1 MLTLSN
7 AGWAQLAYQLA
18 RLASLR
24 DYHAAI
30 DSIWVTTLSLD
41 HPIGVVPVTRKLSWI
56 PLLIT
61 ERVPPSW
68 QKSTPMG
75 LRLPNRSPTRV
86 AAPNCDSHITVRHIL
101 FGTSLFG
108 CANRKRPLCTPR

>member
-7 AGWAQLAYQLA
+7 ARWAQLAYQLA

-56 PLLIT
+56 LLLIT
-61 ERVPPSW
+61 ERVPLAG
-68 QKSTPMG
+68 KSPHRWG
-75 LRLPNRSPTRV
+75 CGSPT
-86 AAPNCDSHITVRHIL
+86 AAPPELQLPTATLTSP

-108 CANRKRPLCTPR
+108 CANRKRPL